1 MSYVPLSKIG
11 CGDPSNPYEYLEA
24 GTETQFLH
32 PQSIATAGKTSNI
45 ATGAV
50 NEVMQGFFAEQVAHL
65 GWLPVHEN
73 YYHKLESTSYPS
85 SFLPCSISPNAFHV
99 ANNKEIH
106 HFNMGQ
112 LYLANVMAM
121 SFMTFPRHSMAREL
135 VNTHDP
141 DSHSALV
148 FVDKTVLPTGIKNEQ
163 EFINVGKKY
172 EHMITHAINQAYLY
186 KFNNGPC
193 GKILTFICKV
203 LDRKH
208 PGWTSSNSITA
219 KWWLTQK

>member
-1 MSYVPLSKIG
+1 MSYVPLSQIG
-11 CGDPSNPYEYLEA
+11 CGDPSNPYEYLET
-24 GTETQFLH
+24 GPGIKFLH
-32 PQSIATAGKTSNI
+32 PQSIATAGKTANI
-45 ATGAV
+45 STGAV

-73 YYHKLESTSYPS
+73 YYHKLHSTSFPS
-85 SFLPCSISPNAFHV
+85 SFLPCSISTTSYHM

-112 LYLANVMAM
+112 LYLENALAM
-121 SFMTFPRHSMAREL
+121 SFITFPQQSMSRVL
-135 VNTHDP
+135 VNPHDP
-141 DSHSALV
+141 DSHSAIV
-148 FVDKTVLPTGIKNEQ
+148 FVDKTVLPNGIKNED
-163 EFINVGKKY
+163 EFINPSKKY
-172 EHMITHAINQAYLY
+172 TLMITHAINQAYRY

-193 GKILTFICKV
+193 ENILTFICKV